1 MPSHRNANR
10 SHSSSATASR
20 VSAHEPPARHPISRP
35 PAIRTTSSTAEL
47 MRSAPARPS
56 GTARLLMGSDR
67 KRLVTPFFESL
78 TIALMVPSSPNSIA
92 SANIPGMR

>member
-1 MPSHRNANR
+1 MPSHSNANR
-10 SHSSSATASR
+10 SHSSSPTASK
-20 VSAHEPPARHPISRP
+20 VSTHEPPARHPISRP
-35 PAIRTTSSTAEL
+35 PVISTASSTAEL

-78 TIALMVPSSPNSIA
+78 AIALMVPSSPNIIA
-92 SANIPGMR
+92 SANIPGIR